1 MKIKNNILIFLIIMR
16 HIRLDGEIVRYK
28 VRVVYMFVL
37 LPGQASQMW
46 ERVEVWPAPPCQFV
60 YKYCGSDSDRTS
72 STVSSPSP

>member
-1 MKIKNNILIFLIIMR
+1 MKIKNNILIFLFIMR

-37 LPGQASQMW
+37 LPGHFSQIR
-46 ERVEVWPAPPCQFV
+46 ERAKVWPAPPCQFV
-60 YKYCGSDSDRTS
+60 YKYGGSHSDSSS